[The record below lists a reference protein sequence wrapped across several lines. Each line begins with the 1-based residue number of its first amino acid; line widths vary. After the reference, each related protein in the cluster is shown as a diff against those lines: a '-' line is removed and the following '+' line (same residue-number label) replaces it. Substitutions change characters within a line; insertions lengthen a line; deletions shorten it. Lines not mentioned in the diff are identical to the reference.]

1 MKKRHSNKAGGV
13 CVREAQVVRTTKE
26 TDIRV
31 KVTLDG
37 KGNAEIQ
44 TGIGFF
50 DHMLTALSVHS
61 GISMEITTKGDLHV
75 DAHHTVEDTGIV
87 LGKALGEALGDK
99 SGITRYGS
107 AYIPMDEALAFC
119 SLDISNRPF
128 LVFQGSFTNAM
139 IGSFDACLTEE
150 FFRAFAFQ
158 AGITLHVNMMYGSND
173 HHKCEAAFKAV
184 AHALRVAVAPLTDGK
199 TLSTKGVL

>member
-1 MKKRHSNKAGGV
+1 MRESQVKRK
-13 CVREAQVVRTTKE
+13 TKE
-26 TDIRV
+26 TDIEI

-37 KGNAEIQ
+37 QGKTNID

-61 GISMEITTKGDLHV
+61 GISMDIKVKGDLHV
-75 DAHHTVEDTGIV
+75 DGHHTVEDTGIV
-87 LGKALGEALGDK
+87 LGKALFEALGDK

-107 AYIPMDEALAFC
+107 AFIPMDESLAFC

-139 IGSFDACLTEE
+139 IGGYDACLTEE
-150 FFRAFAFQ
+150 FFRAFAFN

-184 AHALRVAVAPLTDGK
+184 AHALKTAVTPLSEGK
-199 TLSTKGVL
+199 ILSTKGVL